1 MCRRRWFDWKRG
13 RAAQRGLTGLLVV
26 RALEPPQRPRSAS
39 AEATAWVCAMDDVD
53 QNVREPTVALG
64 GGRAALRQA
73 LRSRSPALA
82 ARRWPRFHHQAPHR
96 TGAASRPSLPP
107 GAERCQG
114 TIRAACYRGA
124 IAGQHLGPGRVGKQ
138 PATPTAVRRAAHA
151 VQGRPGPIFD
161 PAEPRPHTAART
173 VAMAAGVRGARS
185 AGDTSARRHGGE
197 GGDEHA
203 WACP

>member
-26 RALEPPQRPRSAS
+26 RALEPPERPRSAS

-124 IAGQHLGPGRVGKQ
+124 IAGQQLHGSEAGCAYAEALAKLVRHAPDAAPLVYANHCRPPYDSSGRVL
-138 PATPTAVRRAAHA
+138 A
-151 VQGRPGPIFD
+151 GPVD
-161 PAEPRPHTAART
+161 
-173 VAMAAGVRGARS
+173 S
-185 AGDTSARRHGGE
+185 
-197 GGDEHA
+197 
-203 WACP
+203 